1 MQKMSHSQKPQMFP
15 FVKWGA
21 KVNFSP
27 NKATNGGSSHVLQA
41 EFIAQISL
49 RNSRH
54 WLQPSLVTRKP
65 EALQTRPPTLAEL
78 RGRTAAQ
85 IMSQLL
91 YPHS

>member
-1 MQKMSHSQKPQMFP
+1 MQKMSHFQKPQMFP
-15 FVKWGA
+15 FVKWVT

-27 NKATNGGSSHVLQA
+27 DRATNWGSSHVLQA
-41 EFIAQISL
+41 EFITQISL

-65 EALQTRPPTLAEL
+65 EPLQTHPPTLAEL

-91 YPHS
+91 HLH

>member
-1 MQKMSHSQKPQMFP
+1 MQKMSYFQKPQILP
-15 FVKWGA
+15 FVKQVT

-27 NKATNGGSSHVLQA
+27 NRATNGGSSHVLQA
-41 EFIAQISL
+41 EFITQINL

-65 EALQTRPPTLAEL
+65 EPLQTHLPTLADL
-78 RGRTAAQ
+78 RGRTVAQ

-91 YPHS
+91 YLHS